1 VRTFPSR
8 PRVAAVAALAL
19 SSGIAVVGVSQPTE
33 AAPAGACKLAVSRE
47 LAAVVQ
53 LAGGA
58 TLRSLVARVTDPVGG
73 QRAQRARARVTV
85 LPPGS
90 TPVVL
95 GAALGVRE
103 GIGTAVR
110 AQQPRAM
117 AAVNGD
123 FFLEPTIRGK
133 TVPVPRGP
141 VISDGSVVRGS
152 VERSLVVGVTAAGRP
167 FVGSLAIRG
176 VVRAGGA
183 LVAPVVSV
191 NGPRATP
198 GGVTVYTTAWTQ
210 TRGTPR
216 PAGAAEWVVDDNGR
230 LTQVR
235 TRRTNESLRGSRVQP
250 GTRVLAFSRDT
261 ANLAPGVVPGER
273 VTYSVFQ
280 RTRPRVQLK
289 TAIGRG
295 LRVVADGSAT
305 PRPCAA
311 YESSER
317 PRTVLGWNADG
328 NWRIITVPGTEF
340 TPEAYRIG
348 GFGVAQVGALAQ
360 RLGLVQA
367 VTLDGGGSTTLY
379 TRTARTWSRRDLWRV
394 RGGTYERPV
403 VNGLAFVPPGVTP
416 R

>member
-19 SSGIAVVGVSQPTE
+19 SSGVAVVGVSQPTE
-33 AAPAGACKLAVSRE
+33 AAPAGACTLAVSRE
-47 LAAVVQ
+47 PVALTQ
-53 LAGGA
+53 LARGA

-95 GAALGVRE
+95 GAGLGVRE

-110 AQQPRAM
+110 TQQPRAL

-141 VISDGSVVRGS
+141 VVSAGSVVRGT
-152 VERSLVVGVTAAGRP
+152 VEWSRVVGVTAAAKP
-167 FVGSLAIRG
+167 YVGSLAIRG

-183 LVAPVVSV
+183 LVTPVVSV

-210 TRGTPR
+210 TSATPR

-230 LTQVR
+230 LTQIR
-235 TRRTNESLRGSRVQP
+235 NRRTNDTLRGSPVQP
-250 GTRVLAFSRDT
+250 GTQVLAFSRDT
-261 ANLAPGVVPGER
+261 ASLASGVLPGER
-273 VTYSVFQ
+273 VTWSVFQ
-280 RTRPRVQLK
+280 QTRPRVVLQ

-295 LRVVADGSAT
+295 LRIVADGAAT

-311 YESSER
+311 YQSSQR
-317 PRTVLGWNADG
+317 PRTVLGWDADG
-328 NWRIITVPGTEF
+328 NWRIVTVPGTEF

-379 TRTARTWSRRDLWRV
+379 TRTGRTWTRRDLWRV

-403 VNGLAFVPPGVTP
+403 VNGLAFVQPGVTP